1 MTELAVIRRITLA
14 VLCLACF
21 GHGAAEAHTR
31 SESYSHW
38 YLADSSVTGTVT
50 IPLREVML
58 LYQGGD
64 AGTPPRQLFQQEVAD
79 KTSVMAGG
87 RECALTAQNI
97 LQAASGFVRV
107 ELTFDCE
114 TRAAELIRFAAMFDV
129 APAHVNFAKLHR
141 GAQTL
146 GETLFTES
154 AADWNIA
161 DVDASGSATFAS
173 FLGVGIAHIAGGYD
187 HIAFLLGML
196 LVAGSIGRSVIAVTG
211 FTLGH
216 SISLAAAV
224 LGYVHADGQ
233 LVEAF
238 IGFTVALM
246 ALEYFMLRRPEF
258 GKLAAGCMAIA
269 WLTGLAG
276 VTAGYLPARAGLA
289 YFGFGVF
296 AACYLLAA
304 LHNRGNTSRR
314 ATMLLFV
321 ASGAFGLVHGFG
333 FAGFLMQTGLLGT
346 SLFVPMLGFNLG
358 VELGQLL
365 IVAIALLA
373 GMLVK
378 QRIPA
383 QLPQLVAAGLCGIGV
398 FWFVGRTLA

>member
-1 MTELAVIRRITLA
+1 MIRLAAILC
-14 VLCLACF
+14 VLGAF
-21 GHGAAEAHTR
+21 GLGQDSANAHTR

-38 YLADSSVTGTVT
+38 HVAENAITGTVT

-58 LYQGGD
+58 LYQD
-64 AGTPPRQLFQQEVAD
+64 ADASTPPRDLFEQELAD
-79 KTSVMAGG
+79 NTAVFAAG
-87 RECALTAQNI
+87 RACSLAAQNK

-107 ELTFDCE
+107 ELTFDCGKQ
-114 TRAAELIRFAAMFDV
+114 AADLIRFAAMFET

-141 GAQTL
+141 STQML
-146 GETLFTES
+146 GEVLFTES
-154 AADWNIA
+154 ARDWNIA
-161 DVDASGSATFAS
+161 DIETAVSNSFAS
-173 FLGVGIAHIAGGYD
+173 FLGVGVAHIAGGYD

-196 LVAGSIGRSVIAVTG
+196 LVAGSIGRSIIAVTG

-224 LGYVHADGQ
+224 LGYVHANGQ

-238 IGFTVALM
+238 IGFTVALL
-246 ALEYFMLRRPEF
+246 ALEYFLVRRPDLRR
-258 GKLAAGCMAIA
+258 LALASMVIA
-269 WLTGLAG
+269 WLTGLAA
-276 VTAGYLPARAGLA
+276 VVAGYLPARAIFA
-289 YFGFGVF
+289 YAGFGVF

-304 LHNRGNTSRR
+304 LHNHGNTSRR

-321 ASGAFGLVHGFG
+321 ASGSFGMVHGFG
-333 FAGFLMQTGLLGT
+333 FAGFLMETGLLGT
-346 SLFVPMLGFNLG
+346 SLFIPMLGFNLG

-365 IVAIALLA
+365 LVAIALSV

-378 QRIPA
+378 RRMPVL
-383 QLPQLVAAGLCGIGV
+383 LPQLLAAGLCGVGV